1 MTRPRIGITLGDP
14 GGIGPEV
21 TLKSLDSAH
30 LPIADYTGIGPE
42 VTLKSLDSAHLPI
55 ADYTLFG
62 PRSIITREADHLG
75 LSSVLEH
82 CRIQDSGTSQES
94 FVTGEPSAHNGR
106 ASFGYVER
114 AVDEARKGTLQA
126 VVTAP
131 ISKHG
136 HTDYLEQFWPGA
148 IMSFFSERLNLALF
162 THHLPL
168 REALQRIRKKPLQ
181 DFLLRLHKQ
190 AAQVL
195 GKGPELLV
203 SGLNPHAGEGGLLG
217 TEEIKEIIPA
227 LEAVRGAGVPVSGP
241 HPPDIVPR
249 MALDR
254 PDRLLVSLYHDQGLV
269 AFKLIAFDT
278 GVNMTLGLPFVRTSP
293 DHGTAFD
300 IAGQGKADPRSM
312 LAAVQLAHR
321 FTSSPS

>member
-21 TLKSLDSAH
+21 TLKSLGSAH
-30 LPIADYTGIGPE
+30 LPT
-42 VTLKSLDSAHLPI
+42 

-62 PRSIITREADHLG
+62 PRSVITREADHLG
-75 LSSVLEH
+75 LSAVLEH
-82 CRIQDSGTSQES
+82 CRIQDAGTPQES
-94 FVTGEPSAHNGR
+94 FVLGEASAHNGR
-106 ASFGYVER
+106 ASFVCVEH

-131 ISKHG
+131 ISKHSWNLAGVSWAG

-148 IMSFFSERLNLALF
+148 IMSFFSDRLNLALY

-168 REALQRIRKKPLQ
+168 REALQRIRKEPLQ
-181 DFLLRLHKQ
+181 DFLLRLHRQ
-190 AAQVL
+190 TVQIL
-195 GKGPELLV
+195 GEGPELLV

-217 TEEIKEIIPA
+217 TEEREEIIPA

-241 HPPDIVPR
+241 YPPDIVPR

-278 GVNMTLGLPFVRTSP
+278 GVNMTLGLPFIRTSP

-321 FTSSPS
+321 SASPHS